1 MPGKIFRQKGDEA
14 AAIGRRLIAFLRPL
28 GPKKEGIT
36 PLLCEWIKTVGF
48 LFLGILERDVV
59 FGLRRGVNAAGQA
72 GNQHVQETL
81 VGLYHVIVGIAHIL
95 RSFHGGVLQRDQ
107 TEDYA
112 MVPRFVH
119 LHQRFGGFDVSY
131 QDTGIVARGKG
142 KGCYGNQG
150 GK

>member
-1 MPGKIFRQKGDEA
+1 MICNARENLPPK
-14 AAIGRRLIAFLRPL
+14 RRWGGGHRPPPHRL
-28 GPKKEGIT
+28 PPSARPQKKEGGT

-48 LFLGILERDVV
+48 LFLGILKRDVV

-81 VGLYHVIVGIAHIL
+81 VGLHHVIVGIAHIL

-112 MVPRFVH
+112 MVPLLNRIIFYIF
-119 LHQRFGGFDVSY
+119 LIIKLYIQYSL
-131 QDTGIVARGKG
+131 
-142 KGCYGNQG
+142 
-150 GK
+150 